1 MQIIESSI
9 FGVRSVRMVLT
20 SKEHPYEVT
29 LFPMIH
35 IAEAAFFEAVIAD
48 AISHDIVLFE
58 GVNSRYVKWLTRSY
72 RWAAVSRRLGLRLQ
86 QEFRAKEIGDTRV
99 IRADLDTD
107 EFDRLWRGLPFRMKF
122 LAYVLPPLIGLKR
135 RLFATRESL
144 AEDMPMSDRTS
155 SQEWLGWGEDVD
167 AFFGVILHARDRR
180 LIDCLE
186 EVLAEPCDAPRRI
199 AIVYG
204 ARHMRAV
211 LRHLTKDYRF
221 RVSENSWMTVWHL

>member
-20 SKEHPYEVT
+20 SKDHPHEVT

-35 IAEAAFFEAVIAD
+35 IGEATFFEAVIAD
-48 AISHDIVLFE
+48 AVSHDIVLHE
-58 GVNSRYVKWLTRSY
+58 GVKSRHSKRLTRSY
-72 RWAAVSRRLGLRLQ
+72 RWAAVSKKLGLRLQ
-86 QEFRAKEIGDTRV
+86 QQFRAKEICDTRV

-107 EFDRLWRGLPFRMKF
+107 EFDRLWRGLPFRLRC
-122 LAYVLPPLIGLKR
+122 LAYFLPSLVGLQR

-144 AEDMPMSDRTS
+144 AEGIAMSDHTS
-155 SQEWLGWGEDVD
+155 SQEWLDWGDDVD
-167 AFFGVILHARDRR
+167 AFFGVILRAHDRR
-180 LIDCLE
+180 LIECLE
-186 EVLAEPCDAPRRI
+186 EVLAEPCDEPRRI

-221 RVSENSWMTVWHL
+221 RVSENRWMTVWHL